1 MDSRQQ
7 FEEWITKQEWFDGCS
22 IERGGLTDY
31 IDAFTYSQWVAWQA
45 SRAVIEPDFY
55 WPDGDEGG
63 SSSVEE
69 MAQDAYDWDGSLWD
83 DQDVACAHELPA
95 RTYRSFLDDKG
106 DVQVERI
113 K

>member
-1 MDSRQQ
+1 MSDTWSKE
-7 FEEWITKQEWFDGCS
+7 FKEWLSDGNANGCNHAMW
-22 IERGGLTDY
+22 R
-31 IDAFTYSQWVAWQA
+31 AWQA

-69 MAQDAYDWDGSLWD
+69 MAQDAYEWDGSLWEY
-83 DQDVACAHELPA
+83 QDVACAHDLPT